1 MINKQEFDEIE
12 ELLDEY
18 TKQRA
23 LNSSNA
29 KPVIDKYFD
38 LIIQFLKKLMKLKLL
53 ISNY

>member
-1 MINKQEFDEIE
+1 MINKQEFEEIE

-23 LNSSNA
+23 LNSPNA

-38 LIIQFLKKLMKLKLL
+38 LIIRFFKR
-53 ISNY
+53 N

>member
-29 KPVIDKYFD
+29 KPIDKYFD

>member
-1 MINKQEFDEIE
+1 MINKQEFEEIE
-12 ELLDEY
+12 KLLDEY
-18 TKQRA
+18 AKQRS

-53 ISNY
+53 ISNC

>member
-1 MINKQEFDEIE
+1 MINKQEFEEIE

-38 LIIQFLKKLMKLKLL
+38 LSL
-53 ISNY
+53 IHIS